1 MAQVLGEISIPPS
14 KALAALSTGGE
25 WEAFHIGDD
34 SMEELKKQAFGDA
47 GLVVAV
53 ETGEKQWLV
62 IALMCVKDGIVEPE
76 DVANAYKMAASDRLL
91 GATKGLLEKLQN
103 VAVAHNDRSCEYDA
117 CDAVRKATMAIA
129 KAEGR

>member
-34 SMEELKKQAFGDA
+34 SMEELKRQAFGDA

-53 ETGEKQWLV
+53 ETGEKQWNV
-62 IALMCVKDGIVEPE
+62 IALLCVKDGIVEPE
-76 DVANAYKMAASDRLL
+76 DVANAYKMAAADRLL
-91 GATKGLLEKLQN
+91 VATKGLLEKLRN
-103 VAVAHNDRSCEYDA
+103 VAECHNDRSCDYDVCKA
-117 CDAVRKATMAIA
+117 VRDAVHAIA